1 MLSIK
6 ECRKVL
12 GKKYKN
18 YTDKQI
24 KMIRDWLYKITEMER
39 GRLTNNEKE

>member
-12 GKKYKN
+12 GNKYKN

-24 KMIRDWLYKITEMER
+24 KAIRDWLYRITDLEK
-39 GRLTNNEKE
+39 GRLTNNEKK